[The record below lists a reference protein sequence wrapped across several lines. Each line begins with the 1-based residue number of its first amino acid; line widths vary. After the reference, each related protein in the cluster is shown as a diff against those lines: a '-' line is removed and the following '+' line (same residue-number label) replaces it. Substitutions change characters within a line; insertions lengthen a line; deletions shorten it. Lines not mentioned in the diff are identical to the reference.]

1 MITEK
6 TLELQVKECII
17 ERLELDVS
25 PEDIIDSEPL
35 FGEGLG
41 LDSLDSLEL
50 IIAIGK
56 EFDVTIGEGDYE
68 ILDTINSITEFIQLK
83 RLD

>member
-1 MITEK
+1 MISEK

-17 ERLELDVS
+17 ERLDLDVL
-25 PEDIIDSEPL
+25 PEEITDNEPL

-56 EFDVTIGEGDYE
+56 EFDVTIGDEEYE
-68 ILDTINSITEFIQLK
+68 VLDTVDTICEFIRFK
-83 RLD
+83 KS